1 MVKALTVKESEKID
15 TYFLKAFEEEPE
27 KLADRDYRRQIRQE
41 VAKKLQIS
49 QAQVDRQLRSLDDR
63 EAVIMRMRLH
73 SAIEHGSRL
82 MILRF
87 IEGMNAL
94 NEDEKPDLYMRH
106 KYVASF
112 ARALV
117 AVHESNTE
125 SRSEAPQQERETNMA
140 QRQAGIVAE
149 REMERVEEA
158 EVAPSRLITH
168 SSPGHHAFDVEKDA
182 G

>member
-1 MVKALTVKESEKID
+1 MVKALTIIEAGKID

-41 VAKKLQIS
+41 VARKLGIS
-49 QAQVDRQLRSLDDR
+49 QAQVDRQLGSLDDR
-63 EAVIMRMRLH
+63 EAVIMRIRLH

-87 IEGMNAL
+87 IEGMGAL
-94 NEDEKPDLYMRH
+94 NEEGKPDLYMRH

-117 AVHESNTE
+117 AIHESSAE
-125 SRSEAPQQERETNMA
+125 SRSNAPQREREKSMTDWQAEVVA
-140 QRQAGIVAE
+140 QREA
-149 REMERVEEA
+149 ERVEEA
-158 EVAPSRLITH
+158 ETTPSRLITH
-168 SSPGHHAFDVEKDA
+168 ASPGHHGFDTDKDA